1 MEFITFKGSVFLACR
16 KTERKLTLEQFEV
29 AVKMLA
35 EKKYPGDPGA
45 MSKIQSKLSSGPAL
59 HPGATV
65 RDDSRAVGILIL
77 YFIFFI
83 YRKCQKMRFWTE

>member
-1 MEFITFKGSVFLACR
+1 MFVFLAICR

-45 MSKIQSKLSSGPAL
+45 MGKMQSKLSSGPAL

-65 RDDSRAVGILIL
+65 GCDSRAAGILIL
-77 YFIFFI
+77 YFIF
-83 YRKCQKMRFWTE
+83 Y